1 MDLEKFELD
10 EIKKAYEYYLKKF
23 FNTVFDKLVKEDF
36 EDIYQIFLLSYL
48 IEKKDDSFRLNSIKK
63 NIRLCSENFRKEGR
77 QFLSQKGIIRKN
89 KLSEYKQ
96 VVFYNDKIENFSNG
110 YEYNYVR

>member
-1 MDLEKFELD
+1 MDLEKFEFD

-23 FNTVFDKLVKEDF
+23 FNTIFDKLVKEDF

-48 IEKKDDSFRLNSIKK
+48 IEKKNDPLNSIKK
-63 NIRLCSENFRKEGR
+63 NIKSCSKNFRNKVNR
-77 QFLSQKGIIRKN
+77 FLLQKGIIRKN
-89 KLSEYKQ
+89 KLSDYKQ

-110 YEYNYVR
+110 YEYDYDR